1 MLCPEGACDVKN
13 RYPESI
19 PGQVQMRN
27 GGKALL
33 RFNGPLRGGLSRDK
47 INIEQLI
54 GRPASAYILFPI
66 APSLSTRL
74 NSNNYPFFTILL
86 LLIS

>member
-1 MLCPEGACDVKN
+1 MLCPEGVCDVKN

-27 GGKALL
+27 GRKALL

-54 GRPASAYILFPI
+54 GQIGRASCRERVCLAV
-66 APSLSTRL
+66 
-74 NSNNYPFFTILL
+74 
-86 LLIS
+86 